1 MLDYANVRWLFELC
15 CKFKIPRGII
25 YALKRICFNRYGIV
39 RYLIANNLYSK
50 KLDYKYCMS
59 AGERADIDGDYV
71 KAVSL
76 YRSGDGQRSDT
87 EDYINLAHLLWR
99 FTSDC
104 PGRLCNDFNLGEVL
118 EGSDDLLDDV
128 LNCIINK
135 GLSEGN
141 FWKEYYRLNGNWKAH
156 SEEEWL
162 DIIKSSRWHY
172 NNAMYFVCYLYDKE
186 KYASEIADFL
196 EECDRCPTALN
207 LYIKEQIK
215 M

>member
-1 MLDYANVRWLFELC
+1 MC

-25 YALKRICFNRYGIV
+25 YALKRIGFNRYGIV

-71 KAVSL
+71 KAISL

-162 DIIKSSRWHY
+162 E
-172 NNAMYFVCYLYDKE
+172 CYCL
-186 KYASEIADFL
+186 
-196 EECDRCPTALN
+196 LN
-207 LYIKEQIK
+207 PH
-215 M
+215 